1 MKKKK
6 QRRENTRRDV
16 CSQGGSAIAHTHT
29 HIHTHTYIHTH
40 ARTYIHMSRR
50 KNNRCA
56 DECLHRTRHRY
67 THTHTHSLTYITQIY
82 IAHEYENNKT
92 NTYIWLVGRHR
103 TGQTR
108 EFRFRGTRRRGKN
121 GFDDAI

>member
-29 HIHTHTYIHTH
+29 HTHIYTH
-40 ARTYIHMSRR
+40 MHAHIYTCHVVKIIGARTNACIVH
-50 KNNRCA
+50 
-56 DECLHRTRHRY
+56 DTDV
-67 THTHTHSLTYITQIY
+67 HTHTHSLTYITQIY

>member
-29 HIHTHTYIHTH
+29 HTYTHIYTH
-40 ARTYIHMSRR
+40 MHAHIYTCHVVKIIGARTNACIVH
-50 KNNRCA
+50 
-56 DECLHRTRHRY
+56 DTDV
-67 THTHTHSLTYITQIY
+67 HTHTHSLTYITQIY